1 MKANKVKDGKNIER
15 LIKLIHES
23 LKEIPNTRIYP
34 NHRIKNTSGRKR
46 EIDLYVSC
54 QLQNLEINIAI
65 ECKDYERAVSVKEIE
80 AFYSKCLRIKF
91 CIISMKYLLMIFL
104 AGSLSL

>member
-34 NHRIKNTSGRKR
+34 NHRIKN
-46 EIDLYVSC
+46 V
-54 QLQNLEINIAI
+54 
-65 ECKDYERAVSVKEIE
+65 
-80 AFYSKCLRIKF
+80 
-91 CIISMKYLLMIFL
+91 
-104 AGSLSL
+104 